1 MIKDIEYEVEF
12 KVVST
17 FLDEDQAIGIVLDR
31 LRTDPIRSLVDIS
44 FPLTKSKVEVV
55 RVTRQEIN

>member
-1 MIKDIEYEVEF
+1 VIKDIEYEVEF